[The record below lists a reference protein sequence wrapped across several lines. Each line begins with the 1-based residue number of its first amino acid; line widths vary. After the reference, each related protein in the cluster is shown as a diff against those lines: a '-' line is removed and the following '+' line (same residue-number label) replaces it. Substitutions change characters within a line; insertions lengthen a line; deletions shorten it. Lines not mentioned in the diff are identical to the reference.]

1 MQQRV
6 MAHVVAPRLAADLDA
21 AIDSALR
28 WSRRQQRP
36 EGYWAARLQSNACM
50 EAQWLL
56 ALHVLGRRDHP
67 LVPRLLN
74 ALRAEQR
81 DDGSWEVYH
90 QAPNGDINT
99 TVECY
104 AALKAYG
111 ADPDEPAMLRA
122 RTWIHGKGGLRD
134 IRVFTRY
141 WLALI
146 GVWPW
151 RDTPNLPPEII
162 FCPRFLPFWIYNF
175 ATWARATLLP
185 ISLLSAR
192 RPVHPLPGADR
203 LEELFPEGRERFD
216 FRLPRAGK
224 LMSWERFFLAVD
236 GLMHR
241 LQDAKL
247 MLLRPWAQ
255 RSAVE
260 WIVRHQDADGVWG
273 GIQPPWVYSV
283 MALAHEGYGL
293 EHPVMQAALGALED
307 PRWRIDEG
315 EQSYVAASVSPV
327 WDTVLTL
334 FAFQDCGIEGEDPQ
348 VQRAIDW
355 LLDQQ
360 VMVPGDWSIKAPD
373 LRPGGWAFEYENW
386 AYPDVDDTAVA
397 IAVLARARG
406 DRPDP
411 RIERA
416 LAAAVAWTR
425 GMQCSNGGWAAFDKD
440 NDNAFLTK
448 IPFCDFGEVLDPP
461 SVDVT
466 SHVLEAF
473 SLLGHDASDP
483 AVAAGLSFIRRE
495 QEADGSW
502 FGRWGVNHVY
512 GVGAVL
518 PALRAVGQNMAADWV
533 QRALDWTLSK
543 QNADGG
549 WGERCGSYM
558 DAKARGRGPS
568 TASQTGWALM
578 ALEAGRRPR
587 DQDAVRRG
595 LRYLAKT
602 QGSDGSWNEPS
613 YTGTGFPGYGVGLR
627 VELREELQDELSQ
640 GTELSRAFMINYH
653 MYRHYFPLMAMARA
667 RAWSKEEDGFSES

>member
-1 MQQRV
+1 

-21 AIDSALR
+21 ALESATE
-28 WSRRQQRP
+28 WSRRNQQP
-36 EGYWAARLQSNACM
+36 EGHWVARLQSNACM

-67 LVPRLLN
+67 LVPRLS
-74 ALRAEQR
+74 RAILQEQR
-81 DDGSWEVYH
+81 VDGSWEVYH
-90 QAPNGDINT
+90 EAPGGDVNT

-111 ADPDEPAMLRA
+111 HPADAPAMKRA
-122 RTWIHGKGGLRD
+122 RDWILEHDGLRN

-141 WLALI
+141 WLALV

-151 RDTPNLPPEII
+151 RHTPNLPPEII
-162 FCPRFLPFWIYNF
+162 FCPRILPFWIYNF

-192 RPVHPLPGADR
+192 RPVHPLPGDDE
-203 LEELFPEGRERFD
+203 LEELFPGGRDDFD
-216 FRLPRAGK
+216 FRLPRSASA
-224 LMSWERFFLAVD
+224 LSWERFFLAVD

-241 LQDAKL
+241 LQDRKL
-247 MLLRPWAQ
+247 MPLRPWAR

-273 GIQPPWVYSV
+273 GIQPPWVYAT
-283 MALAHEGYGL
+283 MALAHEGFGL
-293 EHPVMQAALGALED
+293 EHPVMKAALGALED
-307 PRWRIDEG
+307 PRWRIDDG
-315 EQSYVAASVSPV
+315 EVSYVAASVSPV

-334 FAFQDCGIEGEDPQ
+334 LAFQDGGASCEEPELR
-348 VQRAIDW
+348 RAIDW
-355 LLDQQ
+355 LLDKQ
-360 VMVPGDWSIKAPD
+360 VLVPGDWSIKDPE
-373 LRPGGWAFEYENW
+373 LEPGGWAFEYENW

-397 IAVLARARG
+397 LTVLARARTKL
-406 DRPDP
+406 RTPDP

-416 LAAAVAWTR
+416 LEAGEAWMR

-466 SHVLEAF
+466 SHVLEAL
-473 SLLGHDASDP
+473 SHLGHDARDP
-483 AVAAGLSFIRRE
+483 AVAAGLAFIRRE
-495 QEADGSW
+495 QEPDGSW

-518 PALRAVGQNMAADWV
+518 PALRAAGQDMDADWV

-549 WGERCGSYM
+549 WGESCGSYM
-558 DAKARGRGPS
+558 DANARGRGPS
-568 TASQTGWALM
+568 TASQTAWALM
-578 ALEAGRRPR
+578 ALEAGRRPG
-587 DQDAVRRG
+587 DLAAVRRG
-595 LRYLAKT
+595 LRHLIDR
-602 QGSDGSWNEPS
+602 QRNDGSWDEAA

-640 GTELSRAFMINYH
+640 GAELSRAFMINYH
-653 MYRHYFPLMAMARA
+653 MYRHYFPVMAMARA
-667 RAWSKEEDGFSES
+667 RAWAEKEGLSES